1 MHPMLNIGIRAARAA
16 GNVIARKID
25 RIDSVKI
32 DRKQRSD
39 FVTDVDQEAESEI
52 IGILKKAFP
61 DHSVLGEES
70 GQLGATDSDFRW
82 IIDPLDGTSNFIH
95 GVPHMCV
102 SIALEHKGRLDQ
114 AVIYD
119 PLRQELF
126 TASRGE
132 GAWLDNKR
140 LRVSKSSVMD
150 ATLLGHNHPYRPGVD
165 LKFHLAF
172 LQHVTESA
180 GAIRRTGSAA
190 LDLAYLAAGRMDG
203 VWAFGMQP
211 WDIAAG
217 ALIVREAGGLIN
229 DADGSDKW
237 MQSGNVIAGNPK
249 VQDMLMRG
257 YRDIKKANAT

>member
-1 MHPMLNIGIRAARAA
+1 MLNIGIRAARAA

-39 FVTDVDQEAESEI
+39 FVTEVDREAEGEI
-52 IGILKKAFP
+52 IAILKKAYP

-70 GQLGATDSDFRW
+70 GQLGDATSEYRW

-140 LRVSKSSVMD
+140 LRVSKNTALD
-150 ATLLGHNHPYRPGVD
+150 ATLLGHNHPYREGVD
-165 LKFHLAF
+165 LALHLNY
-172 LQHVTESA
+172 LRHVTESA

-203 VWAFGMQP
+203 VWAFGMQA
-211 WDIAAG
+211 WDLAAG
-217 ALIVREAGGLIN
+217 ALMVREAGGLIN
-229 DADGSDKW
+229 DVDGRDNW
-237 MQSGNVIAGNPK
+237 MESGSIIAGNPK
-249 VQDMLMRG
+249 IQDLLLRG
-257 YRDIKKANAT
+257 YRDVKKAQG

>member
-25 RIDSVKI
+25 RIDSVKV

-39 FVTDVDQEAESEI
+39 FVTDVDQEAEGEI
-52 IGILKKAFP
+52 IGILKKSFP
-61 DHSVLGEES
+61 DHAVLGEES
-70 GQLGATDSDFRW
+70 GQGGSADSEYRW

-102 SIALEHKGRLDQ
+102 SIALEHKGRLDL
-114 AVIYD
+114 I
-119 PLRQELF
+119 
-126 TASRGE
+126 
-132 GAWLDNKR
+132 
-140 LRVSKSSVMD
+140 
-150 ATLLGHNHPYRPGVD
+150 GHNHPYRPGMD
-165 LKFHLAF
+165 LKFQLAF

-203 VWAFGMQP
+203 IWAFGMQP
-211 WDIAAG
+211 WDLAAG

-237 MQSGNVIAGNPK
+237 MESGNVIGGNPK

-257 YRDIKKANAT
+257 FRDVKKATEA